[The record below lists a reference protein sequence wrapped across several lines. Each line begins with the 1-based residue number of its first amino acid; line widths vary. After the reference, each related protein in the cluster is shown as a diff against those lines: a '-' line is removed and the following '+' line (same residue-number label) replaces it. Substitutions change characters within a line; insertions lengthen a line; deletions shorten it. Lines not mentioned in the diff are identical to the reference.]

1 VLDSTGTLSNER
13 LQDLKRELRDEVVAS
28 LKAEIEKRER
38 SFSMLSTMYIDMKT
52 ELEQTKA
59 RCSEL
64 EKKVE
69 TMDLKSRESDEKIE
83 NSLILESF
91 NNSLIEFE

>member
-1 VLDSTGTLSNER
+1 M
-13 LQDLKRELRDEVVAS
+13 KREWRDEVVAS
-28 LKAEIEKRER
+28 LKADNEER
-38 SFSMLSTMYIDMKT
+38 DKNFSMLSTMYVKILT

-83 NSLILESF
+83 TSLILESF
-91 NNSLIEFE
+91 NNRLLEFE